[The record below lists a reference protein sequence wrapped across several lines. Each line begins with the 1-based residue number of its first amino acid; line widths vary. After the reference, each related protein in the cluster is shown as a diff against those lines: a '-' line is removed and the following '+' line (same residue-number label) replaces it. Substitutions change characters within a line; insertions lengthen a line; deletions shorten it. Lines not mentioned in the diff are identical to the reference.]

1 MFHPE
6 QAARA
11 VVRWVR
17 ERCSRGSCIFIR
29 FRREAGNL
37 RDDDFEESRDE
48 LCEKLLE
55 NPAFK
60 VGLSLEMVR
69 ALFQEVDGD
78 GDGEGGKHSNVSL
91 HKAVSVSRYYTG
103 RLKGCS
109 TRSLIAFHYGI
120 NPLSLGVPFVLARP
134 HF

>member
-17 ERCSRGSCIFIR
+17 SYCSFRGRGFRCTYR
-29 FRREAGNL
+29 FRRDAGNVT
-37 RDDDFEESRDE
+37 DDDFEESREE

-78 GDGEGGKHSNVSL
+78 GDGDGEAGKHNTVSL
-91 HKAVSVSRYYTG
+91 HKAVSVS
-103 RLKGCS
+103 
-109 TRSLIAFHYGI
+109 
-120 NPLSLGVPFVLARP
+120 
-134 HF
+134 